1 MDQGRRRGAGV
12 AADAAGEAVG
22 GERPFE
28 YEQDA
33 PLTIGNYVRDSQ
45 TTYIVTRILPD
56 QGARGDRLR
65 CHL

>member
-1 MDQGRRRGAGV
+1 MPVYFVTAV
-12 AADAAGEAVG
+12 EAVG

-56 QGARGDRLR
+56 ESGPRLR
-65 CHL
+65 